1 VCRSGRTVA
10 ERLTPSILRR
20 KKQEAVMRR
29 RSNIGGRPKA
39 EHNPLLPAQD
49 PFYRPPAD
57 LAAHSPGAI
66 VRSRPVEVALFA
78 TVPQQVS
85 AWQLLYRS
93 SDLHGRAEA
102 AVTTVLLPA
111 GAVPDPDRP
120 LLAFQSA
127 IDAVTERCDP
137 SYVLQRGARARGS
150 ITQAEWLLVAGALRR
165 GWAVSIADHGGR
177 AGNFGAP
184 REPGYRALDGVRAA
198 LQFGPLHLRAD
209 TMVGVWGYSGGGMAS
224 SWLVEMAPTYAP
236 ELDIVGAVLGSPVG
250 DPGQVFIR
258 LNGGRYAGFP
268 AIVIAALRPLYPI
281 LDRVIEANLTPE
293 GHRLLDRAR
302 RLPPITALLRLANQK
317 FDDYLHKPLEHIM
330 AEPELQGMLDD
341 LRLGG
346 SAPQCPLLV
355 VQPVR
360 DKIVH
365 IEGIDAQVDSYRR
378 AGVHVTYL
386 RDRCSDH
393 FTLLP
398 LSTPISLQW
407 LADRF
412 AGKQLPPAGTRT
424 VRSVA
429 TMAPGVRGLLVMAGT
444 ALRAAFGRPLTAGR
458 RPHRHTDRTIAA

>member
-1 VCRSGRTVA
+1 
-10 ERLTPSILRR
+10 
-20 KKQEAVMRR
+20 M
-29 RSNIGGRPKA
+29 
-39 EHNPLLPAQD
+39 
-49 PFYRPPAD
+49 
-57 LAAHSPGAI
+57 
-66 VRSRPVEVALFA
+66 RSRPVDVALFGI
-78 TVPQQVS
+78 VPQKVS

-102 AVTTVLLPA
+102 AVTTVLLPS
-111 GAVPDPDRP
+111 GAAPDSDRP

-137 SYVLQRGARARGS
+137 SYALQRGARARGS
-150 ITQAEWLLVAGALRR
+150 VTQAEWLLVAGALRR

-198 LQFGPLHLRAD
+198 LQFEPLSLHAD
-209 TMVGVWGYSGGGMAS
+209 TAVGVWGYSGGGMAS

-281 LDRVIEANLTPE
+281 LDQVIEANLTPE
-293 GHRLLDRAR
+293 GHRLLARAQK
-302 RLPPITALLRLANQK
+302 LPPITALLRLAHQR
-317 FDDYLHKPLEHIM
+317 FDDYLHKPLEQIM

-346 SAPQCPLLV
+346 SAPRCPLLV
-355 VQPVR
+355 IQPVR
-360 DKIVH
+360 DQIVH
-365 IEGIDAQVDSYRR
+365 IEGIDAQVDRYRR
-378 AGVHVTYL
+378 GGAHVTYL

-393 FTLLP
+393 FALLP
-398 LSTPISLQW
+398 LSTPISLRW

-412 AGKQLPPAGTRT
+412 AGEQLPPADTRT
-424 VRSVA
+424 VGSVA
-429 TMAPGVRGLLVMAGT
+429 AMSPGARGLADLAVT
-444 ALRAAFGRPLTAGR
+444 ALRVVFGRPL
-458 RPHRHTDRTIAA
+458 AAARSPQQRSDGAVAA

>member
-1 VCRSGRTVA
+1 MFAGMRLDVRGRWQA
-10 ERLTPSILRR
+10 
-20 KKQEAVMRR
+20 
-29 RSNIGGRPKA
+29 G
-39 EHNPLLPAQD
+39 HNPLLPSQD
-49 PFYRPPAD
+49 PFYRPPVD
-57 LAAHSPGAI
+57 LAARRPGAI
-66 VRSRPVEVALFA
+66 LRSRPIDVALFGV
-78 TVPQQVS
+78 VPQKVS

-93 SDLHGRAEA
+93 NDLHGRREA
-102 AVTTVLLPA
+102 AVTTVLLPP
-111 GAVPDPDRP
+111 GASPHPDRP

-150 ITQAEWLLVAGALRR
+150 VTQAEWLLVAGALRR

-184 REPGYRALDGVRAA
+184 REPGYRALDGIRAA
-198 LQFGPLHLRAD
+198 LQFEPLNLHAD
-209 TMVGVWGYSGGGMAS
+209 TAVGVWGYSGGGLAS

-236 ELDIVGAVLGSPVG
+236 EITIVGAVLGSPVG

-258 LNGGRYAGFP
+258 LNGGRYSGFP

-281 LDRVIEANLTPE
+281 LDQVIEANLAPE
-293 GHRLLDRAR
+293 GHRLLARAQK
-302 RLPPITALLRLANQK
+302 LPPITALAQLANQS
-317 FDDYLHKPLEHIM
+317 FDNYLHKPLEEIM

-346 SAPQCPLLV
+346 STPRCPLLV

-365 IEGIDAQVDSYRR
+365 IEGIDAQVDLYRR
-378 AGVHVTYL
+378 GGTHVTYL

-398 LSTPISLQW
+398 LSTPMSLRW

-412 AGKQLPPAGTRT
+412 AGEQLPPADTHT
-424 VRSVA
+424 VWSVA
-429 TMAPGVRGLLVMAGT
+429 TMAPGVRGFAELALT
-444 ALRAAFGRPLTAGR
+444 ALRVVFGRPLAAARGPLR
-458 RPHRHTDRTIAA
+458 RTDRAAAA